1 MMVGVIWVMRLV
13 MVVVM
18 EAELFCTRLASG
30 NRLLQVLVYVTTIR
44 KPKEKEQDV
53 EEEKLAVI
61 QDDRQDVMPLLACRA
76 GERAVS
82 VSKLGLGAACT
93 KAVSRSRTATR
104 SMAATEGQWT
114 FRRIKY

>member
-1 MMVGVIWVMRLV
+1 MNDLEIHLSILYSQPMAAVIWVIRLVMVGVIWVMRLV

-61 QDDRQDVMPLLACRA
+61 
-76 GERAVS
+76 
-82 VSKLGLGAACT
+82 
-93 KAVSRSRTATR
+93 
-104 SMAATEGQWT
+104 
-114 FRRIKY
+114 